1 MTYCDVCGYVGDY
14 EDVCPVC
21 GATGDHLHP
30 YDGQDKK

>member
-1 MTYCDVCGYVGDY
+1 MTHCDVCGYDGEY

-30 YDGQDKK
+30 IDEEK